1 MALCSEC
8 EAFRALSY
16 NHTTRKWFHTK
27 LLLGLWLGLCFR
39 LGLRLRRR
47 VQLER
52 CAGGDRRLQALER
65 LRLLA
70 VVNQLR
76 AYASSQPANLT
87 CAAETAGG
95 QGSGVCAVLG
105 MCGVQECPPHRRAAC
120 PPRPAGSSSRL
131 RPSPAQRP
139 ACPHRRNAPGRP
151 SRPRPPE
158 SKGVVSTGSA
168 FKAAAQCTRLET

>member
-1 MALCSEC
+1 MLGMRGGPFELC
-8 EAFRALSY
+8 
-16 NHTTRKWFHTK
+16 HTIIQQGNGFHTK

-39 LGLRLRRR
+39 LGLRLRRH

-76 AYASSQPANLT
+76 AYALSQPANLT

-95 QGSGVCAVLG
+95 QGSGVCTAVLG

-131 RPSPAQRP
+131 RPSPAQRQ